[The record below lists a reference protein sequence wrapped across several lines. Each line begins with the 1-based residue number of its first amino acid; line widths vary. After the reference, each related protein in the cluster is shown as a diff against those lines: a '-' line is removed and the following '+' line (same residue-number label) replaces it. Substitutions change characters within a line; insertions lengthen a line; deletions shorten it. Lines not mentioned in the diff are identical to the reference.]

1 MCERKLS
8 VSVLASQ
15 QNSQMYGRQLKSK
28 CVCVCV
34 CVCLCVWDGMGWA
47 RVHQC
52 VCKHIMCYYCR
63 THSMITQTKLHNQF
77 I

>member
-8 VSVLASQ
+8 VSVLAFQ

-34 CVCLCVWDGMGWA
+34 CVFVCVGWDGH
-47 RVHQC
+47 VYINVC
-52 VCKHIMCYYCR
+52 VNI
-63 THSMITQTKLHNQF
+63 
-77 I
+77 